1 MLILDL
7 DDIDVEVM
15 ESSEDRIVK
24 WLQETM
30 EVNDIPPVV
39 DDATD
44 DDAEDDDQ
52 KEEIVKKKAKK
63 CKSAK
68 IHIHIPN

>member
-39 DDATD
+39 DDAAD
-44 DDAEDDDQ
+44 DDDQ